1 MSLVWVILLGLLAC
15 ERNTF
20 GALPGAKSTH
30 CRLRST
36 SLPELKTTA
45 VGRQSSQRLVPITNS
60 HKTAITE
67 KNRLGEPF
75 NNSISTTDRIKYNI
89 WHALRADGK
98 ENLYILFFAI
108 YISYL
113 VYVLF

>member
-1 MSLVWVILLGLLAC
+1 MSVLWVILLGLLAC

-20 GALPGAKSTH
+20 GALPAKSTH
-30 CRLRST
+30 YRLRST
-36 SLPELKTTA
+36 NLPELKTTGVA
-45 VGRQSSQRLVPITNS
+45 RQKSQRVAPITNS
-60 HKTAITE
+60 HKTALTE

-75 NNSISTTDRIKYNI
+75 NDSISTSDRIEYNI